1 VVPNANSAC
10 IQCGENPAKE
20 VEMNP
25 SVTPF
30 QQNHAGYC
38 GEVGIEANKTH
49 ISKKP
54 LRLLPPS
61 HIFYHHLISHWREL
75 IHMPML

>member
-1 VVPNANSAC
+1 VVPNANTAC

-20 VEMNP
+20 VKMNP

-38 GEVGIEANKTH
+38 GEVGIEAN
-49 ISKKP
+49 
-54 LRLLPPS
+54 
-61 HIFYHHLISHWREL
+61 
-75 IHMPML
+75 